1 VGWTAKLCSPANGVA
16 LLTLP
21 VPSWTSD
28 LHAPSWANIHDIV
41 ASPPRLTGVD
51 AFLGDTE
58 AHTLVLGK
66 DAAPARV
73 FRQLVEDNHSD
84 PYRHDPAL
92 PTNQMLQQV
101 LGAVGIDASLDG
113 SKAAT
118 CGVYYANAHWLLRD
132 DDRFSG
138 PLKNAAT
145 AFEQSKRVL
154 EYVLYSLPRLE
165 RVIVMG
171 ADAYAALMQF
181 YDLSE
186 DWRTNLHERRHVRVG
201 KLKVCASSHL
211 GYFGV
216 RMRLRGARPDEK
228 RKAIIDDWKAAFD
241 I

>member
-1 VGWTAKLCSPANGVA
+1 M
-16 LLTLP
+16 TLP
-21 VPSWTSD
+21 VPAWTAD
-28 LHAPSWANIHDIV
+28 LHAPGWANIHEII
-41 ASPPRLTGVD
+41 AAPPRLSGVD
-51 AFLGDTE
+51 AFLGDTK

-73 FRQLVEDNHSD
+73 FRQLVDDNHPD

-101 LGAVGIDASLDG
+101 LGAVGIDAPLDG

-118 CGVYYANAHWLLRD
+118 CGVYYANAYWLLRD

-138 PLKNAAT
+138 PLKNADA
-145 AFEQSKRVL
+145 AFEQSQRIL
-154 EYVLYSLPRLE
+154 EYVLSNLTGLE
-165 RVIVMG
+165 RVIAMG

-186 DWRTNLHERRHVRVG
+186 DWRTNLHERRHIHANG
-201 KLKVCASSHL
+201 LKVCASSHL

-216 RMRLRGARPDEK
+216 RMRLRGATQDE
-228 RKAIIDDWKAAFD
+228 RKQAIVEDWKAAFAP
-241 I
+241 

>member
-1 VGWTAKLCSPANGVA
+1 MGWPAKLCSPANGVA
-16 LLTLP
+16 VLTLP
-21 VPSWTSD
+21 VPSWAAD
-28 LHAPSWANIHDIV
+28 LHAPGWANIHDIIPK
-41 ASPPRLTGVD
+41 PPRLTGVD
-51 AFLGDTE
+51 AFLGDTD

-73 FRQLVEDNHSD
+73 FRQLLEDNHPD

-92 PTNQMLQQV
+92 PTNRMLQQV
-101 LGAVGIDASLDG
+101 LGTVGIDAPLDG

-118 CGVYYANAHWLLRD
+118 CGVYYANAYWLIRD

-138 PLKNAAT
+138 PLKNGDA

-154 EYVLYSLPRLE
+154 EYMLSSLTRLE
-165 RVIVMG
+165 RVIAMG

-186 DWRTNLHERRHVRVG
+186 DWRSNLQGRRRVAVNG
-201 KLKVCASSHL
+201 LKLCASSHL

-216 RMRLRGARPDEK
+216 RMRLRSASPDEK
-228 RKAIIDDWKAAFD
+228 RQAIFEDWDAAFER
-241 I
+241 